1 MTNISFIEDTAF
13 IFSVVNS
20 TGKTQGRGSH
30 DISLDYFLEA
40 VLADSSNLCQPKV
53 SKKHLS
59 ESYLTLHMLEQESS
73 RNP

>member
-20 TGKTQGRGSH
+20 IGKTQGRGSH

-40 VLADSSNLCQPKV
+40 VLAGSSNLCQSKV
-53 SKKHLS
+53 SKTALQ
-59 ESYLTLHMLEQESS
+59 QESS